1 VVPVTGTAVRWNP
14 GRHRSAPYRAA
25 RARLRAAQKSGAGEP
40 AYLRWVNRPLGA
52 RVAAVGYLLG
62 ATPNQVTTISG
73 VLTLAGL
80 AAVVVDGTN
89 PVFAASATV
98 LLLAGFVLDS
108 ADGQLARLRGT
119 GNVAG
124 EWLDHVVDAVR
135 LPLAHLAIVICLW
148 RVEAPPWTL
157 AMCLAFSITASV
169 WFFAATLGGKLDVA
183 GTGRSTARAWV
194 SFAKIPYDTSALF
207 FLILALPWLPV
218 FLTGYGILFVL
229 TVAAAAVALRRKFR
243 TLGRL
248 ATT

>member
-1 VVPVTGTAVRWNP
+1 MSGEAVRWAP

-25 RARLRAAQKSGAGEP
+25 RARLRAVQKSGAGEP

-52 RVAAVGYLLG
+52 RVAAIGYVAG
-62 ATPNQVTTISG
+62 ATPNQVTAISG

-80 AAVVVDGTN
+80 VAVVVNGTN
-89 PVFAASATV
+89 PVFAASATA

-119 GNVAG
+119 GNPAG

-135 LPLAHLAIVICLW
+135 LPLAHFAIVICLW
-148 RVEAPPWTL
+148 RVGAPPWAL

-169 WFFAATLGGKLDVA
+169 WFFAATLGGKLDTE
-183 GTGRSTARAWV
+183 GTGRSTAKNWV

-207 FLILALPWLPV
+207 FLLLALPWLPV
-218 FLTGYGILFVL
+218 FLAGYSILFVL
-229 TVAAAAVALRRKFR
+229 TVAAATVALRRKFR

-248 ATT
+248 ST